1 MKKWMISWIWLI
13 DVKEC
18 VNKAIENEA
27 KEQSCIFYSMLL
39 GTLGGSLLEN
49 LLAGK
54 GMKVKIPERGAI
66 RAGEGAIATSQWRGT
81 IRDGQE
87 F

>member
-1 MKKWMISWIWLI
+1 MKKWMISWICLI

-54 GMKVKIPERGAI
+54 GVKVKIPERGAI